1 MSYKVDSVDQALVD
15 LLIEDGRMSCTEMAR
30 RLGDI
35 SERAVRYRLDRMVQE
50 GVIRIS
56 AVVNPKSLGLS
67 VIADV
72 FIEVEPGRIMD
83 VAHELTGY
91 ECVNYVACSTGDR
104 DVSIQVVAHD
114 NTELYNFVTKVIG
127 KVPGVRKT
135 TTVLVPLILR
145 NDYEWRIP
153 AAACVDAEG
162 EAA

>member
-1 MSYKVDSVDQALVD
+1 MSYKVDSVDQAIVD
-15 LLIEDGRMSCTEMAR
+15 LLIEDGRMSYTEMAR
-30 RLGDI
+30 RIGDI
-35 SERAVRYRLDRMVQE
+35 SERAVRYRVDRMVQE

-56 AVVNPKSLGLS
+56 AVVNPKSLGLP

-72 FIEVEPGRIMD
+72 FIEVKPNRILD
-83 VAHELTGY
+83 VAHKLTEY
-91 ECVNYVACSTGDR
+91 ECVNYVACSTGDS

-114 NTELYNFVTKVIG
+114 NTELYNFVTKVVA

-153 AAACVDAEG
+153 SAARVDTED

>member
-83 VAHELTGY
+83 VANELTGY

-153 AAACVDAEG
+153 TAACVDTEG